1 MSRFAPSSA
10 FRSDAN
16 GERPVS
22 PAGDPAGPAMA
33 RTAAAPLRGRRG
45 AAGLVT
51 VTLVTAVASATAP
64 TPLYRLYQD
73 AWGFSPV
80 VLTVVFAAY
89 AVALLV
95 ALLAVGALSDRVGRR
110 PVILVAL
117 ALLAVST
124 VLFWL
129 AGSTPVLLV
138 ARLVQGTATGIGV
151 GALGAAL
158 LDLDPQHGPMINSLG
173 GPLGMG
179 VGALG
184 AGILV
189 DYAPW
194 PMQLVY
200 VVLLAAFAVE
210 FVLVMRMAETH
221 PAPRRVRL
229 RELIAGLR
237 PRIAVPPQARGAL
250 LAVTP
255 VNVAIWS
262 LGGFYLSLMPSLL
275 RDATGTT
282 AAVVGGLA
290 VAALTMSGAAGIL
303 LLRARPAATIVT
315 AGSITLLAGLAL
327 VLVGVHARTL
337 WLLLA
342 GSVAAGFG
350 WGGTYLGV
358 MRTLLPLAAP
368 AERGGLMSAYFVESY
383 LAMSVPAILAGAAVR
398 PAGLVPTTDVY
409 AGVLVLLIGT
419 TLAVELSPLIRRG
432 RR

>member
-1 MSRFAPSSA
+1 MSRSAPASVSA
-10 FRSDAN
+10 PASGAA
-16 GERPVS
+16 S
-22 PAGDPAGPAMA
+22 PGPEIGH
-33 RTAAAPLRGRRG
+33 TATVPLRGRRG
-45 AAGLVT
+45 AVGLIT
-51 VTLVTAVASATAP
+51 ATLVTAIASATTP

-80 VLTVVFAAY
+80 VLTVVFGAY
-89 AVALLV
+89 ALALLV
-95 ALLAVGALSDRVGRR
+95 ALLAVGTLSDRVGRR

-117 ALLAVST
+117 ALLAVSA

-129 AGSTPVLLV
+129 AGSTLVLLV
-138 ARLVQGTATGIGV
+138 ARIVQGAATGIGV

-184 AGILV
+184 AGLLV
-189 DYAPW
+189 DFAPW
-194 PMQLVY
+194 PLQLVY

-210 FVLVMRMAETH
+210 IVLVARMAETH
-221 PAPRRVRL
+221 PAPQRL
-229 RELIAGLR
+229 RLHELIAGLR
-237 PRIAVPPQARGAL
+237 PRVAVPPQARGPL

-255 VNVAIWS
+255 VNVAIWA

-275 RDATGTT
+275 RDATGTQ
-282 AAVVGGLA
+282 AAVVGGVA
-290 VAALTMSGAAGIL
+290 VAALTMSGAVGIVM
-303 LLRARPAATIVT
+303 LRARPAAAIVT
-315 AGSITLLAGLAL
+315 AGSVTLLVGLAL
-327 VLVGVHARTL
+327 VLAGVHMHAL

-342 GSVAAGFG
+342 GSMVAGFG

-398 PAGLVPTTDVY
+398 SAGLVATTDVY

-419 TLAVELSPLIRRG
+419 TLAVELAPLIRRG